1 MVKPSFQSSMS
12 SVAIIVRYQVH
23 VLLSFWLHLSQQ
35 AIFTP
40 YIGLN
45 ITKMHLCVDYK
56 YNKNVNK
63 RLPKS
68 MGGTHSSVVQL
79 TPSQRQNRKDAR
91 TIGKFDVKL
100 TRKIFNML
108 CTAEEKKWFFL
119 LGHNLKWQ
127 KKFIYKFG
135 KYLPYDMI
143 NKHCQRVSKWQKYK
157 LYQIINFLNF

>member
-1 MVKPSFQSSMS
+1 MVCFSEFFYCTFRNNHRGP
-12 SVAIIVRYQVH
+12 R
-23 VLLSFWLHLSQQ
+23 

-45 ITKMHLCVDYK
+45 IIKMHLCVDYK

-108 CTAEEKKWFFL
+108 CTAEKKNSFFYW
-119 LGHNLKWQ
+119 GITWNG
-127 KKFIYKFG
+127 KKNSISKFE
-135 KYLPYDMI
+135 KYLLPELM
-143 NKHCQRVSKWQKYK
+143 NKHCQKVTKWQKYK
-157 LYQIINFLNF
+157 FWTFLNGCFLPFQGFP

>member
-1 MVKPSFQSSMS
+1 
-12 SVAIIVRYQVH
+12 
-23 VLLSFWLHLSQQ
+23 
-35 AIFTP
+35 
-40 YIGLN
+40 
-45 ITKMHLCVDYK
+45 MHLCVDYK

-108 CTAEEKKWFFL
+108 CTAEKKNCFFSIMAKLEMAKKSPFFKFEKS
-119 LGHNLKWQ
+119 
-127 KKFIYKFG
+127 
-135 KYLPYDMI
+135 LPHDI
-143 NKHCQRVSKWQKYK
+143 C
-157 LYQIINFLNF
+157 

>member
-1 MVKPSFQSSMS
+1 
-12 SVAIIVRYQVH
+12 
-23 VLLSFWLHLSQQ
+23 
-35 AIFTP
+35 
-40 YIGLN
+40 
-45 ITKMHLCVDYK
+45 MHLCVDYK

-108 CTAEEKKWFFL
+108 CTAEE
-119 LGHNLKWQ
+119 HN
-127 KKFIYKFG
+127 
-135 KYLPYDMI
+135 
-143 NKHCQRVSKWQKYK
+143 
-157 LYQIINFLNF
+157 

>member
-1 MVKPSFQSSMS
+1 MS
-12 SVAIIVRYQVH
+12 DFLAFYSEFFIAPFTTIKDVYANR
-23 VLLSFWLHLSQQ
+23 
-35 AIFTP
+35 AIFTHF
-40 YIGLN
+40 IGLN
-45 ITKMHLCVDYK
+45 ITKMDLCVDYK

-108 CTAEEKKWFFL
+108 CTAEKKNLFFL
-119 LGHNLKWQ
+119 LGLEKE
-127 KKFIYKFG
+127 KKIHTLDSG
-135 KYLPYDMI
+135 I
-143 NKHCQRVSKWQKYK
+143 NVPP
-157 LYQIINFLNF
+157 

>member
-1 MVKPSFQSSMS
+1 
-12 SVAIIVRYQVH
+12 
-23 VLLSFWLHLSQQ
+23 
-35 AIFTP
+35 
-40 YIGLN
+40 
-45 ITKMHLCVDYK
+45 MHLCVDYK

-108 CTAEEKKWFFL
+108 FTAEEHNCFFSIVAKLEMAKKI
-119 LGHNLKWQ
+119 
-127 KKFIYKFG
+127 FICRCEKNCHSDT
-135 KYLPYDMI
+135 L
-143 NKHCQRVSKWQKYK
+143 R
-157 LYQIINFLNF
+157 

>member
-1 MVKPSFQSSMS
+1 MD
-12 SVAIIVRYQVH
+12 
-23 VLLSFWLHLSQQ
+23 
-35 AIFTP
+35 
-40 YIGLN
+40 
-45 ITKMHLCVDYK
+45 LCVDYK

-108 CTAEEKKWFFL
+108 CTAEKKNLFFL
-119 LGHNLKWQ
+119 LGHNLKWH
-127 KKFIYKFG
+127 KKSFSKFG
-135 KYLPYDMI
+135 KSLLPEMV
-143 NKHCQRVSKWQKYK
+143 NRHCQ
-157 LYQIINFLNF
+157 

>member
-1 MVKPSFQSSMS
+1 
-12 SVAIIVRYQVH
+12 
-23 VLLSFWLHLSQQ
+23 
-35 AIFTP
+35 
-40 YIGLN
+40 
-45 ITKMHLCVDYK
+45 MHLCVDYK

-108 CTAEEKKWFFL
+108 CTAEKKNSFFL
-119 LGHNLKWQ
+119 LGHNWKWQ
-127 KKFIYKFG
+127 KKIHWKNLFC
-135 KYLPYDMI
+135 L
-143 NKHCQRVSKWQKYK
+143 R
-157 LYQIINFLNF
+157 